1 MTDREMHTYDQM
13 VERGIATAEEL
24 NLVKAVMPGTWQEIL
39 DSVMYA
45 RTGYG
50 TFEDCLW
57 DEDEDSAD
65 WDL

>member
-24 NLVKAVMPGTWQEIL
+24 NLVMAIMPGTWQETL

-50 TFEDCLW
+50 TFEDYLW
-57 DEDEDSAD
+57 DEDEASAD